1 MASFRCYDNSNV
13 IANLIMTNFHLSL
26 MMRSFGMIRI
36 RISDQD
42 HSDQMIVQSWLSNFG
57 GNFSK
62 CLVLWR
68 RSLCSI
74 ILGGIDPEKLYRVSS
89 YMYAAQYH
97 LSCCIV
103 WASFLFERFGKT
115 WATCGKFHFWANVYR
130 PPGKKNCPYACAPV
144 CTVVE
149 SRLTDTLFKTILTD
163 WFILQ
168 WNLVNV
174 LP

>member
-26 MMRSFGMIRI
+26 MVRSFGMIRI

-130 PPGKKNCPYACAPV
+130 PPGKKIALTPV
-144 CTVVE
+144 P
-149 SRLTDTLFKTILTD
+149 LFV
-163 WFILQ
+163 Q
-168 WNLVNV
+168 WLNHGWLIRY
-174 LP
+174 LRQY